1 MRLEEVFGAN
11 LRRLRKEQGLSQE
24 QLAHDVGLAPSYLG
38 QLERGQRSATLGVVQ
53 RVSERLEASPASM
66 MIESAPAST

>member
-1 MRLEEVFGAN
+1 MRLEDVFGAN

-53 RVSERLEASPASM
+53 RVSERLGVVAA
-66 MIESAPAST
+66 ALLT

>member
-1 MRLEEVFGAN
+1 MKLEEVFGAN
-11 LRRLRKEQGLSQE
+11 MRRLRKAQGLSQE

-53 RVSERLEASPASM
+53 RVCERLGADAADMVSRLERK
-66 MIESAPAST
+66 

>member
-11 LRRLRKEQGLSQE
+11 MRRLRKEQGLSQE

-53 RVSERLEASPASM
+53 RVSECLEATAAALLTLQ
-66 MIESAPAST
+66 APK

>member
-1 MRLEEVFGAN
+1 MRLEDVFGTN
-11 LRRLRKEQGLSQE
+11 MRRLRKEHGLSQE

-53 RVSERLEASPASM
+53 RVSERLGAAASEM
-66 MIESAPAST
+66 MTPTMRG

>member
-11 LRRLRKEQGLSQE
+11 MRRSRKEHGLSQE

-53 RVSERLEASPASM
+53 RVSERLGVPPEALLS
-66 MIESAPAST
+66 

>member
-11 LRRLRKEQGLSQE
+11 VRRLRQELGLSQE
-24 QLAHDVGLAPSYLG
+24 QLAHDVGLSPSYMG

-53 RVSERLEASPASM
+53 RISARLEASPASLLK
-66 MIESAPAST
+66 A

>member
-11 LRRLRKEQGLSQE
+11 MRRLRKEQGLSQE

-53 RVSERLEASPASM
+53 RVSERLGV
-66 MIESAPAST
+66 APAALLS

>member
-1 MRLEEVFGAN
+1 MKLEEVFGAN
-11 LRRLRKEQGLSQE
+11 MRRLRKAQGLSQE

-53 RVSERLEASPASM
+53 RVCERLGA
-66 MIESAPAST
+66 APAEMLTTPMKW